1 MFFSASLSLLT
12 DARPQR
18 KKTWWYAFTAAKAG
32 SDSNAGRD
40 GEATGASS
48 AFFCS
53 SFFTSLWVAT
63 STRDKTGGNWCVFCY
78 FLVLLFHFTLLL
90 F

>member
-32 SDSNAGRD
+32 GDSNAGRD

-48 AFFCS
+48 A
-53 SFFTSLWVAT
+53 
-63 STRDKTGGNWCVFCY
+63 VF
-78 FLVLLFHFTLLL
+78 VLLSLLRCGWRQQRGTRRGVTGAYSVI

>member
-1 MFFSASLSLLT
+1 MSLFDCCVFSASLSLLT

-40 GEATGASS
+40 GEATGVTDAGGTTHRSRPPPEVGE
-48 AFFCS
+48 ATGTCS
-53 SFFTSLWVAT
+53 VIF
-63 STRDKTGGNWCVFCY
+63 
-78 FLVLLFHFTLLL
+78 
-90 F
+90 